1 MNEADKILLRFWN
14 RSCRDFNCEE
24 CAAEELCEQMTP
36 YLEEKGYID
45 IKECK
50 VLVNESEFMEVDE

>member
-14 RSCRDFNCEE
+14 RNCRDFDCKG
-24 CAAEELCEQMTP
+24 CPADDLCEQTTP

-45 IKECK
+45 VKQGRVLIK
-50 VLVNESEFMEVDE
+50 ESEFMEVDE